1 MTSAAAPLSVIL
13 AADALTLRWSDS
25 DSTVSAKRLREG
37 CRCAQCQS
45 ARVRGVPAAAHD
57 ALTLVDALPI
67 GHYAVQLRFS
77 DGHER
82 GIYPWA
88 YLREL
93 AGERSSAFRCTT

>member
-1 MTSAAAPLSVIL
+1 MTSAAVPLSLTL
-13 AADALTLRWSDS
+13 ATDALTLHWSDGE
-25 DSTVSAKRLREG
+25 STVSATRLREG
-37 CRCAQCQS
+37 CRCALCQS
-45 ARVRGVPAAAHD
+45 ARLRGEAAAAHD

-88 YLREL
+88 YLRKL
-93 AGERSSAFRCTT
+93 AGDATS

>member
-1 MTSAAAPLSVIL
+1 MTSAAAPLSVAL
-13 AADALTLRWSDS
+13 AADALTLRWSDGE
-25 DSTVSAKRLREG
+25 STLSATRLREG
-37 CRCAQCQS
+37 CRCAPCHS
-45 ARVRGVPAAAHD
+45 ARLRGESVAAHD

-82 GIYPWA
+82 GIYPWT

-93 AGERSSAFRCTT
+93 AGDAIS

>member
-1 MTSAAAPLSVIL
+1 MSKVGDPLSVSL
-13 AADALTLRWSDS
+13 APDALTLQWHDGSS
-25 DSTVSAKRLREG
+25 SLAAAVLRAN
-37 CRCAQCQS
+37 CRCAPCQS
-45 ARVRGVPAAAHD
+45 SRLRGEAIEVD
-57 ALTLVDALPI
+57 TGVSLVDAQPI

-93 AGERSSAFRCTT
+93 GRAAGPSVGSMS

>member
-1 MTSAAAPLSVIL
+1 MSGIADPLSVAL
-13 AADALTLRWSDS
+13 APEALTLQWHDGPSS
-25 DSTVSAKRLREG
+25 LAAAVLRAS
-37 CRCAQCQS
+37 CRCAPCQS
-45 ARVRGVPAAAHD
+45 ARLRGETIEID
-57 ALTLVDALPI
+57 ARVVLVDAQPI

-93 AGERSSAFRCTT
+93 SDERARI